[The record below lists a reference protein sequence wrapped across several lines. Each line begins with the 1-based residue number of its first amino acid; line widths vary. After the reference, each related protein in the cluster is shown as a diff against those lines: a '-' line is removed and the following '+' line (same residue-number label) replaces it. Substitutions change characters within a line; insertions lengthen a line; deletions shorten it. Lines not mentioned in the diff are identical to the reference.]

1 MQIYELLDR
10 FELLY
15 EDINP
20 DISNLRRVVIDKDLP
35 SLFRILENFEDKELT
50 ENIRSAV
57 CDLNPW
63 AFYKIYEN
71 EDAEDFKKF
80 ILNKNIW
87 SLFKILQKL
96 YPDKQEILNDI
107 KCIATTNYTPNDI
120 VHSIFRAITNDNIND
135 IKNITCTDFEP
146 KDMLP
151 SVFNSLLENNFNYIK
166 NITCTDFE
174 PKDMLHVLFRI
185 LTTDNIGDAKNI
197 TCADFEPK
205 DMLFPLFR
213 VIEFSI
219 ELHNDIR
226 LIAVSDDPLNEGT
239 VQALFRI
246 LQNAIDESIID
257 ELRRAVTGET
267 FSTKMR
273 PLFSTFKDDKFLR
286 NYYTATNREHASGQA
301 KLNATFNV
309 IEALTENNAVVMDL
323 RAIVAHDN
331 RPAMYNCLDYV
342 LDSDLVRI
350 LERFEKE
357 KPEYNL
363 HDAFTQGQLRSKLW
377 LLKHLRDIDLGTVFI
392 CAGWYGT
399 LARAMFENE
408 RIHFDKIRS
417 FDIDP
422 KCAEVAD
429 MINKQWNIDDFKFK
443 ASTIDIHNFE
453 WKGFHTP
460 APSDGTIGNFYYDT
474 IADNKVVQMKDSPD
488 TFINTSCE
496 HIENFTDWFKLL
508 LPGKLVALQTNNYF
522 EIEDHINCVN
532 SLDEFKQQVPLSN
545 IIYEGELEL
554 EKYTRYMVIGY
565 K

>member
-1 MQIYELLDR
+1 MEIYELLDR

-15 EDINP
+15 EDTNP
-20 DISNLRRVVIDKDLP
+20 NITNLRRTVIDKDLP
-35 SLFRILENFEDKELT
+35 SLFRILKNFEEEELV

-63 AFYKIYEN
+63 AFYKIYES
-71 EDAEDFKKF
+71 EDFKKF

-87 SLFKILQKL
+87 SLFKVLQSL
-96 YPDKQEILNDI
+96 YPEKQEILNDI
-107 KCIATTNYTPNDI
+107 KCIATTEYTPNDMI
-120 VHSIFRAITNDNIND
+120 HSIFRGLEHTDISD
-135 IKNITCTDFEP
+135 IKTLTFGY
-146 KDMLP
+146 
-151 SVFNSLLENNFNYIK
+151 LLEYEKEDIIYFLFKLLSTSDNNKDLK
-166 NITCTDFE
+166 NIIFT
-174 PKDMLHVLFRI
+174 K
-185 LTTDNIGDAKNI
+185 
-197 TCADFEPK
+197 FEPK

-213 VIEFSI
+213 IIESI
-219 ELHNDIR
+219 DLHNDIR
-226 LIAVSDDPLNEGT
+226 LITVSDNSLDEET

-246 LQNAIDESIID
+246 LQNIIDEPIVD

-273 PLFSTFKDDKFLR
+273 PVFSTFKDDKFIR
-286 NYYTATNREHASGQA
+286 NYYTATNTEHASGQA
-301 KLNATFNV
+301 RLNATFNV
-309 IEALTENNAVVMDL
+309 VESLIENNAVVTDV
-323 RAIVAHDN
+323 RAIMAHDN

-377 LLKHLRDIDLGTVFI
+377 LLKHLRDMNLGTVFI

-429 MINKQWNIDDFKFK
+429 TINRFWVKDAWQYKS
-443 ASTIDIHNFE
+443 STLDIHDLNYTNA
-453 WKGFHTP
+453 KYKVKK
-460 APSDGTIGNFYYDT
+460 ADGTYEELIDKPNT
-474 IADNKVVQMKDSPD
+474 I
-488 TFINTSCE
+488 INTSCE
-496 HIENFTDWFKLL
+496 HIENFTDWFNLI
-508 LPGKLVALQTNNYF
+508 PAGKLVALQSNNYF
-522 EIEDHINCVN
+522 EIQDHVNCVN
-532 SLDEFKQQVPLSN
+532 SLDEFKQQTPLSN
-545 IIYEGELEL
+545 IIYEGELKL
-554 EKYTRYMVIGY
+554 EKYTRYMIIGY
-565 K
+565 I

>member
-1 MQIYELLDR
+1 MEIYELLDR

-20 DISNLRRVVIDKDLP
+20 NISNLRRAIIDNDLP
-35 SLFRILENFEDKELT
+35 SLFQILKKYEDEELI

-63 AFYKIYEN
+63 AFYKIYKN
-71 EDAEDFKKF
+71 EDAIDFKKF

-96 YPDKQEILNDI
+96 YPDKEDILNDI
-107 KCIATTNYTPNDI
+107 K
-120 VHSIFRAITNDNIND
+120 NILPE
-135 IKNITCTDFEP
+135 KNI
-146 KDMLP
+146 
-151 SVFNSLLENNFNYIK
+151 LE
-166 NITCTDFE
+166 
-174 PKDMLHVLFRI
+174 
-185 LTTDNIGDAKNI
+185 
-197 TCADFEPK
+197 
-205 DMLFPLFR
+205 
-213 VIEFSI
+213 
-219 ELHNDIR
+219 
-226 LIAVSDDPLNEGT
+226 SDY
-239 VQALFRI
+239 VYSFFRI
-246 LQNAIDESIID
+246 LQHHVDESIVD

-273 PLFSTFKDDKFLR
+273 PVFSTFKDDKFIR
-286 NYYTATNREHASGQA
+286 NYYTATNTEHASGQA
-301 KLNATFNV
+301 RLNATFNV
-309 IEALTENNAVVMDL
+309 VATLIENNAVVTDL

-377 LLKHLRDIDLGTVFI
+377 LLKHLRGIDLGIVFI

-408 RIHFDKIRS
+408 RIHFNKIRS

-443 ASTIDIHNFE
+443 ASTVDIHSFE
-453 WKGFHTP
+453 WSDSP
-460 APSDGTIGNFYYDT
+460 APSDGTIGNFYYNT
-474 IADNKVVQMKDSPD
+474 IADNKTVQLKDNPN

-496 HIENFTDWFKLL
+496 HIENFDDWFNLIPK
-508 LPGKLVALQTNNYF
+508 GKLVALQSNNYF
-522 EIEDHINCVN
+522 EIEDHINCIN
-532 SLDEFKQQVPLSN
+532 NLDEFKQQAPLNN
-545 IIYEGELEL
+545 IIYEGELVL
-554 EKYTRYMVIGY
+554 EKYTRYMIIGY
-565 K
+565 T

>member
-1 MQIYELLDR
+1 MVRMEIYELLNR

-20 DISNLRRVVIDKDLP
+20 NITDLRRTVIDKDLP
-35 SLFRILENFEDKELT
+35 SLFRILKNFEDDELI

-57 CDLNPW
+57 SDLNPW
-63 AFYKIYEN
+63 AFYKIYES
-71 EDAEDFKKF
+71 EDFKKF

-87 SLFKILQKL
+87 SLFKLLQSL
-96 YPDKQEILNDI
+96 YPEKHDELNDI
-107 KCIATTNYTPNDI
+107 KCIATTNYTPNDL

-135 IKNITCTDFEP
+135 VKNIVCTDFTPQDMLPSIFNSLTEDNLSSIKNIACTDFKPKDILYVVFKILTVDNKSDVKNITCANFEP
-146 KDMLP
+146 KDMI
-151 SVFNSLLENNFNYIK
+151 Y
-166 NITCTDFE
+166 
-174 PKDMLHVLFRI
+174 
-185 LTTDNIGDAKNI
+185 
-197 TCADFEPK
+197 
-205 DMLFPLFR
+205 PLFR
-213 VIEFSI
+213 VIESI
-219 ELHNDIR
+219 DLHNDIR
-226 LIAVSDDPLNEGT
+226 IIAVSDNSLNEET

-246 LQNAIDESIID
+246 LQKIIDEPIID

-273 PLFSTFKDDKFLR
+273 PVFSTFKDDKFIR
-286 NYYTATNREHASGQA
+286 NYYTATNTEHASGQA
-301 KLNATFNV
+301 RLNATFNV
-309 IEALTENNAVVMDL
+309 VESLIENNAVVTDV
-323 RAIVAHDN
+323 RAIMAHDN

-377 LLKHLRDIDLGTVFI
+377 LLKHLRDMNLGTVFI

-429 MINKQWNIDDFKFK
+429 MINKQWNKEDWKFK
-443 ASTIDIHNFE
+443 ALHSDILDVNYIKHSWTFWSTKNDRE
-453 WKGFHTP
+453 SYPLT
-460 APSDGTIGNFYYDT
+460 
-474 IADNKVVQMKDSPD
+474 DSPN
-488 TFINTSCE
+488 TIINTSCE
-496 HIENFTDWFKLL
+496 HIKNFTDWFNLI
-508 LPGKLVALQTNNYF
+508 PAGKLVALQSNNYF
-522 EIEDHINCVN
+522 EIDDHVNCVN
-532 SLDEFKQQVPLSN
+532 SLDEFKQQALLSN

-554 EKYTRYMVIGY
+554 EKYTRYMLIGY
-565 K
+565 V

>member
-1 MQIYELLDR
+1 MVRMEIYELLNR

-20 DISNLRRVVIDKDLP
+20 DISNLRRAIIDNDLP
-35 SLFRILENFEDKELT
+35 SLFQILKKYEDEELI

-63 AFYKIYEN
+63 AFYKIYKN
-71 EDAEDFKKF
+71 EDVLDFKKF

-87 SLFKILQKL
+87 SLFKILQGS
-96 YPDKQEILNDI
+96 YSDKD
-107 KCIATTNYTPNDI
+107 
-120 VHSIFRAITNDNIND
+120 
-135 IKNITCTDFEP
+135 
-146 KDMLP
+146 
-151 SVFNSLLENNFNYIK
+151 
-166 NITCTDFE
+166 
-174 PKDMLHVLFRI
+174 RI
-185 LTTDNIGDAKNI
+185 
-197 TCADFEPK
+197 
-205 DMLFPLFR
+205 
-213 VIEFSI
+213 IE
-219 ELHNDIR
+219 
-226 LIAVSDDPLNEGT
+226 
-239 VQALFRI
+239 
-246 LQNAIDESIID
+246 
-257 ELRRAVTGET
+257 ELRRTLSSET
-267 FSTKMR
+267 FTTRMR
-273 PLFSTFKDDKFLR
+273 PVFSAFKDDKFIR
-286 NYYTATNREHASGQA
+286 NFYTATNTEHASGQA
-301 KLNATFNV
+301 RLNATFNIV
-309 IEALTENNAVVMDL
+309 EALIENSAIVTDL
-323 RAIVAHDN
+323 RAIMAHDN

-377 LLKHLRDIDLGTVFI
+377 LLKHLHDIDLGTVFI

-443 ASTIDIHNFE
+443 ASTVDIHNFE

-496 HIENFTDWFKLL
+496 HIENFEDWFNLI
-508 LPGKLVALQTNNYF
+508 PAGKLVALQSNDYF
-522 EIEDHINCVN
+522 EIQEHINCVGN
-532 SLDEFKQQVPLSN
+532 LDEFHRQAPLSN
-545 IIYEGELEL
+545 IIYEGSLEL
-554 EKYTRYMVIGY
+554 EKYTRYMIIGY
-565 K
+565 T

>member
-1 MQIYELLDR
+1 MVRMEIYELLNR

-20 DISNLRRVVIDKDLP
+20 NITDLRRTVIDKDLP
-35 SLFRILENFEDKELT
+35 SLFRILKNFEDNEVI

-57 CDLNPW
+57 SDLNPW
-63 AFYKIYEN
+63 AFYKIYES
-71 EDAEDFKKF
+71 EDFKKF

-87 SLFKILQKL
+87 SLFKLLQSL
-96 YPDKQEILNDI
+96 YPEKHDELNDI
-107 KCIATTNYTPNDI
+107 KCIATTEYIPNDMI
-120 VHSIFRAITNDNIND
+120 HSIFRVITNDNNTND
-135 IKNITCTDFEP
+135 VKNIVCT
-146 KDMLP
+146 
-151 SVFNSLLENNFNYIK
+151 
-166 NITCTDFE
+166 
-174 PKDMLHVLFRI
+174 
-185 LTTDNIGDAKNI
+185 
-197 TCADFEPK
+197 DFEPK

-213 VIEFSI
+213 VTEAID
-219 ELHNDIR
+219 LHNDIR
-226 LIAVSDDPLNEGT
+226 LIAVSTDSLNEET

-246 LQNAIDESIID
+246 LQNIIDEPIID

-273 PLFSTFKDDKFLR
+273 PVFSTFKDDKFIR
-286 NYYTATNREHASGQA
+286 NYYTATNTEHASGQA
-301 KLNATFNV
+301 RLNATFNV
-309 IEALTENNAVVMDL
+309 VEALIKNNAVVTDV
-323 RAIVAHDN
+323 RAIMAHDN
-331 RPAMYNCLDYV
+331 RSAMYNCLDYV

-377 LLKHLRDIDLGTVFI
+377 LLKHLRDINLGTVFI

-417 FDIDP
+417 FDMDP

-443 ASTIDIHNFE
+443 ASTLDIHTFE
-453 WKGFHTP
+453 WSDAP
-460 APSDGTIGNFYYDT
+460 APSDGTIGNFYYNT
-474 IADNKVVQMKDSPD
+474 IAKNKTVQMKDNPD

-496 HIENFTDWFKLL
+496 HIKNFTNWFKLL
-508 LPGKLVALQTNNYF
+508 LPVKLVALQSNNYF
-522 EIEDHINCVN
+522 EIKDHINCVN
-532 SLDEFKQQVPLSN
+532 SLDEFKQQAPLNN

-554 EKYTRYMVIGY
+554 EKYTRYMLIGY
-565 K
+565 T

>member
-1 MQIYELLDR
+1 MEIYELLDR

-20 DISNLRRVVIDKDLP
+20 NISNLRRAIIDNDLP
-35 SLFRILENFEDKELT
+35 SLFQILKKYEDEELI
-50 ENIRSAV
+50 ENIRSAI

-63 AFYKIYEN
+63 AFYKIYKN

-87 SLFKILQKL
+87 SLFKLLQEL
-96 YPDKQEILNDI
+96 YPEKQEILNDV
-107 KCIATTNYTPNDI
+107 KCIATTNYDPSDMI
-120 VHSIFRAITNDNIND
+120 HSIFRVITDDDIND
-135 IKNITCTDFEP
+135 VKNIVCTDFEP
-146 KDMLP
+146 KDML
-151 SVFNSLLENNFNYIK
+151 Y
-166 NITCTDFE
+166 
-174 PKDMLHVLFRI
+174 
-185 LTTDNIGDAKNI
+185 
-197 TCADFEPK
+197 
-205 DMLFPLFR
+205 PLFR
-213 VIEFSI
+213 VIESI
-219 ELHNDIR
+219 DLHNDIR
-226 LIAVSDDPLNEGT
+226 LVATSEDPLDDET

-246 LQNAIDESIID
+246 LQNIINEPIVD

-273 PLFSTFKDDKFLR
+273 PIFSTFKDDKFIR
-286 NYYTATNREHASGQA
+286 NYYTATNTEHASGQA
-301 KLNATFNV
+301 RLNATFNV
-309 IEALTENNAVVMDL
+309 VATLIENNAVVTDL

-357 KPEYNL
+357 KSEYNL

-377 LLKHLRDIDLGTVFI
+377 LLKHLRDINLGTVFI

-399 LARAMFENE
+399 LARTMFEND

-429 MINKQWNIDDFKFK
+429 MINKQWNIKDFKFK
-443 ASTIDIHNFE
+443 ASTVDIHDFE
-453 WKGFHTP
+453 WSDAP

-474 IADNKVVQMKDSPD
+474 IAENKTVQMKDNPD

-496 HIENFTDWFKLL
+496 HIENFDDWFNLI
-508 LPGKLVALQTNNYF
+508 PAGKLVALQSNDYF
-522 EIEDHINCVN
+522 EIQDHINCVGN
-532 SLDEFKQQVPLSN
+532 LDEFHRQAPLSN
-545 IIYEGELEL
+545 IIYEGSLEL
-554 EKYTRYMVIGY
+554 EKYTRYMIIGY
-565 K
+565 T

>member
-1 MQIYELLDR
+1 MEIYELLDR

-20 DISNLRRVVIDKDLP
+20 NISNLRRAIIDNDLP
-35 SLFRILENFEDKELT
+35 SLFQILKKYEDEELI

-63 AFYKIYEN
+63 AFYKIYKN
-71 EDAEDFKKF
+71 EDAIDFKKF

-96 YPDKQEILNDI
+96 YPDKEDILNDI
-107 KCIATTNYTPNDI
+107 K
-120 VHSIFRAITNDNIND
+120 NILPE
-135 IKNITCTDFEP
+135 KNI
-146 KDMLP
+146 
-151 SVFNSLLENNFNYIK
+151 LE
-166 NITCTDFE
+166 
-174 PKDMLHVLFRI
+174 
-185 LTTDNIGDAKNI
+185 
-197 TCADFEPK
+197 
-205 DMLFPLFR
+205 
-213 VIEFSI
+213 
-219 ELHNDIR
+219 
-226 LIAVSDDPLNEGT
+226 SDY
-239 VQALFRI
+239 VYSFFRI
-246 LQNAIDESIID
+246 LQHHVDESIVD

-273 PLFSTFKDDKFLR
+273 PVFSTFKDDKFIR
-286 NYYTATNREHASGQA
+286 NYYTATNTEHASGQA
-301 KLNATFNV
+301 RLNATFNV
-309 IEALTENNAVVMDL
+309 VATLIENNAVVTDL

-377 LLKHLRDIDLGTVFI
+377 LLKHLRGIDLGIVFI

-408 RIHFDKIRS
+408 RIHFNKIRS

-443 ASTIDIHNFE
+443 ASTVDIHKFK

-460 APSDGTIGNFYYDT
+460 APSDGTSGNFYYDT
-474 IADNKVVQMKDSPD
+474 IADNKTIQMKDNPS

-508 LPGKLVALQTNNYF
+508 LPGKLVALQSNNYF
-522 EIEDHINCVN
+522 EIEDHVNCVN
-532 SLDEFKQQVPLSN
+532 SLDEFKQQALLSN

-554 EKYTRYMVIGY
+554 EKYTRYMLIGY
-565 K
+565 V

>member
-1 MQIYELLDR
+1 MEIYELLDR

-20 DISNLRRVVIDKDLP
+20 NISNLRRAIIDNDLP
-35 SLFRILENFEDKELT
+35 SLFQILKKYEDEELIENM
-50 ENIRSAV
+50 RSAV

-63 AFYKIYEN
+63 AFYKIYKN
-71 EDAEDFKKF
+71 EDVEDFKKF

-96 YPDKQEILNDI
+96 YPDKEDILNDI
-107 KCIATTNYTPNDI
+107 K
-120 VHSIFRAITNDNIND
+120 NILPE
-135 IKNITCTDFEP
+135 KNI
-146 KDMLP
+146 
-151 SVFNSLLENNFNYIK
+151 LE
-166 NITCTDFE
+166 
-174 PKDMLHVLFRI
+174 
-185 LTTDNIGDAKNI
+185 
-197 TCADFEPK
+197 
-205 DMLFPLFR
+205 
-213 VIEFSI
+213 
-219 ELHNDIR
+219 
-226 LIAVSDDPLNEGT
+226 SDY
-239 VQALFRI
+239 VYSFFRI
-246 LQNAIDESIID
+246 LQHHVDKPIVD

-273 PLFSTFKDDKFLR
+273 PVFSTFKDDKFIR
-286 NYYTATNREHASGQA
+286 NYYTATNTEHASGQA
-301 KLNATFNV
+301 RLNATFNV
-309 IEALTENNAVVMDL
+309 VKALIENSAIVTDL
-323 RAIVAHDN
+323 RAIIAHNN

-363 HDAFTQGQLRSKLW
+363 HNAFTQGQLRSKLW
-377 LLKHLRDIDLGTVFI
+377 LLKHLRDMNLGTVFI

-443 ASTIDIHNFE
+443 ASTVDIHNFE

-496 HIENFTDWFKLL
+496 HIENFEDWFNLI
-508 LPGKLVALQTNNYF
+508 PAGKLVALQSNDYF
-522 EIEDHINCVN
+522 EIQEHINCVGN
-532 SLDEFKQQVPLSN
+532 LDEFHRQAPLSN
-545 IIYEGELEL
+545 IIYEGSLEL
-554 EKYTRYMVIGY
+554 EKYTRYMIIGY
-565 K
+565 T

>member
-1 MQIYELLDR
+1 MVRMEIYELLDR

-15 EDINP
+15 DDINP
-20 DISNLRRVVIDKDLP
+20 DISDLRRTVIDKDLP
-35 SLFRILENFEDKELT
+35 SLFRILKNFEDNELV

-63 AFYKIYEN
+63 AFYKIYES
-71 EDAEDFKKF
+71 EDFKKF

-87 SLFKILQKL
+87 SLFKLLQEL
-96 YPDKQEILNDI
+96 YPEKQEILNDV
-107 KCIATTNYTPNDI
+107 KCIATTSYNPGDMI
-120 VHSIFRAITNDNIND
+120 HSIFRALETVD
-135 IKNITCTDFEP
+135 ISDVKTLTFDYLLEYDKSDIVYFLFNVLEKSNNYKDLKNIIFTDFEP
-146 KDMLP
+146 KDML
-151 SVFNSLLENNFNYIK
+151 Y
-166 NITCTDFE
+166 
-174 PKDMLHVLFRI
+174 
-185 LTTDNIGDAKNI
+185 
-197 TCADFEPK
+197 
-205 DMLFPLFR
+205 PLFR
-213 VIEFSI
+213 VIESI
-219 ELHNDIR
+219 DLHNDIR
-226 LIAVSDDPLNEGT
+226 LVATSEDPLDDET
-239 VQALFRI
+239 VQSLFRI
-246 LQNAIDESIID
+246 LQKIIDNPVVD

-273 PLFSTFKDDKFLR
+273 PLFTTYKDDKFLR
-286 NYYTATNREHASGQA
+286 NYYTATNREHATEQA

-309 IEALTENNAVVMDL
+309 IDNLTENNKVVKDL

-399 LARAMFENE
+399 LARAMFEND
-408 RIHFDKIRS
+408 RIHFKKIRS

-429 MINKQWNIDDFKFK
+429 MINKQWNINDFKFK
-443 ASTIDIHNFE
+443 ASTLDIHNFA
-453 WKGFHTP
+453 WSDAP
-460 APSDGTIGNFYYDT
+460 APSDGTLGNFYYDT
-474 IADNKVVQMKDSPD
+474 VAKNKIVQMRDNPD

-496 HIENFTDWFKLL
+496 HIENFTDWFNLI
-508 LPGKLVALQTNNYF
+508 PTGKLVALQSNNYF
-522 EIEDHINCVN
+522 EIDDHVNCINN
-532 SLDEFKQQVPLSN
+532 LDEFKQQAPLSN

-554 EKYTRYMVIGY
+554 EKYTRYMLIGY
-565 K
+565 V

>member
-1 MQIYELLDR
+1 MEIYELLDR

-20 DISNLRRVVIDKDLP
+20 NISNLRRAIIDNDLP
-35 SLFRILENFEDKELT
+35 SLFQILKKYEDEELI

-63 AFYKIYEN
+63 AFYKIYKN
-71 EDAEDFKKF
+71 EDAIDFKKF

-96 YPDKQEILNDI
+96 YPDKEDILNDI
-107 KCIATTNYTPNDI
+107 K
-120 VHSIFRAITNDNIND
+120 NILPE
-135 IKNITCTDFEP
+135 KNI
-146 KDMLP
+146 
-151 SVFNSLLENNFNYIK
+151 LE
-166 NITCTDFE
+166 
-174 PKDMLHVLFRI
+174 
-185 LTTDNIGDAKNI
+185 
-197 TCADFEPK
+197 
-205 DMLFPLFR
+205 
-213 VIEFSI
+213 
-219 ELHNDIR
+219 
-226 LIAVSDDPLNEGT
+226 SDY
-239 VQALFRI
+239 VYSFFRI
-246 LQNAIDESIID
+246 LQHHVDESIVD

-273 PLFSTFKDDKFLR
+273 PVFSTFKDDKFIR
-286 NYYTATNREHASGQA
+286 NYYTATNTEHASGQA
-301 KLNATFNV
+301 RLNATFNV
-309 IEALTENNAVVMDL
+309 VATLIENNAVVTDL

-377 LLKHLRDIDLGTVFI
+377 LLKHLRGIDLGIVFI

-399 LARAMFENE
+399 LARAMFENNN
-408 RIHFDKIRS
+408 IHFDKIRS

-443 ASTIDIHNFE
+443 ASTVDIHKFK

-460 APSDGTIGNFYYDT
+460 APSDGTSGNFYYDT
-474 IADNKVVQMKDSPD
+474 IADNKTIQMKDNPS

-508 LPGKLVALQTNNYF
+508 LPGKLVALQSNNYF
-522 EIEDHINCVN
+522 EIEDHVNCVN
-532 SLDEFKQQVPLSN
+532 SLDEFKQQALLSN

-554 EKYTRYMVIGY
+554 EKYTRYMLIGY
-565 K
+565 V

>member
-1 MQIYELLDR
+1 MEIYELLDR

-15 EDINP
+15 EDSTP
-20 DISNLRRVVIDKDLP
+20 DISNLRRAIIDNDLS
-35 SLFRILENFEDKELT
+35 SLFQILKKYEDEELI

-63 AFYKIYEN
+63 AFYKIYKN

-96 YPDKQEILNDI
+96 YPKKEEVLNDI
-107 KCIATTNYTPNDI
+107 KCIATTEYQPI
-120 VHSIFRAITNDNIND
+120 
-135 IKNITCTDFEP
+135 
-146 KDMLP
+146 DMLYP
-151 SVFNSLLENNFNYIK
+151 
-166 NITCTDFE
+166 
-174 PKDMLHVLFRI
+174 LFRI
-185 LTTDNIGDAKNI
+185 INSDD
-197 TCADFEPK
+197 
-205 DMLFPLFR
+205 
-213 VIEFSI
+213 
-219 ELHNDIR
+219 DIKT
-226 LIAVSDDPLNEGT
+226 IAVSNDPLNEET

-246 LQNAIDESIID
+246 LQNIIDEPIVD

-273 PLFSTFKDDKFLR
+273 PVFSVFKDDKFIR
-286 NYYTATNREHASGQA
+286 NYYTATNTEHASGQA
-301 KLNATFNV
+301 RLNATFNV
-309 IEALTENNAVVMDL
+309 VATLLENNAVVTDL

-377 LLKHLRDIDLGTVFI
+377 LLKHLRGMDLGTVFI

-399 LARAMFENE
+399 LARTMFENE
-408 RIHFDKIRS
+408 HVHFDKIRS

-429 MINKQWNIDDFKFK
+429 TINRSWVKDAWQYKS
-443 ASTIDIHNFE
+443 STLDIHDLNYTDS
-453 WKGFHTP
+453 KYKVKK
-460 APSDGTIGNFYYDT
+460 ANGTYEVLT
-474 IADNKVVQMKDSPD
+474 DSPN
-488 TFINTSCE
+488 TIINTSCE
-496 HIENFTDWFKLL
+496 HIENFDDWFNLI
-508 LPGKLVALQTNNYF
+508 PADKLVALQSNDYF
-522 EIEDHINCVN
+522 EIQDHVNCVN
-532 SLDEFKQQVPLSN
+532 SLDEFKQQAPLSN
-545 IIYEGELEL
+545 IIYEGKLEL
-554 EKYTRYMVIGY
+554 EKYTRYMIIGY
-565 K
+565 A

>member
-1 MQIYELLDR
+1 MEIYELLDR

-15 EDINP
+15 EDSTP
-20 DISNLRRVVIDKDLP
+20 DISNLRRAIIDNDLS
-35 SLFRILENFEDKELT
+35 SLFQILKKYEDEELI

-63 AFYKIYEN
+63 AFYKIYKN

-96 YPDKQEILNDI
+96 YLKKEEVLNDI
-107 KCIATTNYTPNDI
+107 KCIATTEYQPI
-120 VHSIFRAITNDNIND
+120 
-135 IKNITCTDFEP
+135 
-146 KDMLP
+146 DMLYP
-151 SVFNSLLENNFNYIK
+151 
-166 NITCTDFE
+166 
-174 PKDMLHVLFRI
+174 LFRI
-185 LTTDNIGDAKNI
+185 INSDD
-197 TCADFEPK
+197 
-205 DMLFPLFR
+205 
-213 VIEFSI
+213 
-219 ELHNDIR
+219 DIKT
-226 LIAVSDDPLNEGT
+226 IAVSNDPLNEET

-246 LQNAIDESIID
+246 LQNIIDEPIVD

-273 PLFSTFKDDKFLR
+273 PVFSVFKDDKFIR
-286 NYYTATNREHASGQA
+286 NYYTATNTEHASGQA
-301 KLNATFNV
+301 RLNATFNV
-309 IEALTENNAVVMDL
+309 VSTLLENNAVVTDL

-377 LLKHLRDIDLGTVFI
+377 LLKHLRGMDLGTVFI

-399 LARAMFENE
+399 LARTMFENE
-408 RIHFDKIRS
+408 HVHFDKIRS

-429 MINKQWNIDDFKFK
+429 TINRSWVKDAWQYKS
-443 ASTIDIHNFE
+443 STLDIHDLNYTDS
-453 WKGFHTP
+453 KYKVKK
-460 APSDGTIGNFYYDT
+460 ANGTYEVLT
-474 IADNKVVQMKDSPD
+474 DSPN
-488 TFINTSCE
+488 TIINTSCE
-496 HIENFTDWFKLL
+496 HIKNFDDWFNLI
-508 LPGKLVALQTNNYF
+508 PADKLVALQSNDYF
-522 EIEDHINCVN
+522 EIQDHVNCVN
-532 SLDEFKQQVPLSN
+532 SLDEFKQQAPLSN
-545 IIYEGELEL
+545 IIYEGKLEL
-554 EKYTRYMVIGY
+554 EKYTRYMIIGY
-565 K
+565 A

>member
-1 MQIYELLDR
+1 MKIYELLDR

-15 EDINP
+15 EDVTP
-20 DISNLRRVVIDKDLP
+20 VISDLRRTVIDKDLP
-35 SLFRILENFEDKELT
+35 SLFKILKKYEDEELI

-63 AFYKIYEN
+63 AFYKIYKN
-71 EDAEDFKKF
+71 EDAEDFKKY

-96 YPDKQEILNDI
+96 YPEKHEVLNDI
-107 KCIATTNYTPNDI
+107 KCIATTEYTPNDMI
-120 VHSIFRAITNDNIND
+120 HSIFRVLEHTD
-135 IKNITCTDFEP
+135 ISDVKTLTFDYLLEYEKKDIIYFLFKLLNNSNNNKDLKNIIFTNFEP
-146 KDMLP
+146 
-151 SVFNSLLENNFNYIK
+151 
-166 NITCTDFE
+166 T
-174 PKDMLHVLFRI
+174 
-185 LTTDNIGDAKNI
+185 
-197 TCADFEPK
+197 

-213 VIEFSI
+213 VIESI
-219 ELHNDIR
+219 DLHNDIR
-226 LIAVSDDPLNEGT
+226 LIAISDDPLNEGT

-246 LQNAIDESIID
+246 LQNAIDESIVD

-286 NYYTATNREHASGQA
+286 NYYTATNKKHASGQA

-309 IEALTENNAVVMDL
+309 IETLTENKTVVTDL
-323 RAIVAHDN
+323 RAVVAHDN

-342 LDSDLVRI
+342 LDTDLVRI

-377 LLKHLRDIDLGTVFI
+377 LLKHLRDLDLGTVFI

-443 ASTIDIHNFE
+443 ASTVDIHSFE
-453 WKGFHTP
+453 WTDAP
-460 APSDGTIGNFYYDT
+460 APSDGTIGNFYYNT
-474 IADNKVVQMKDSPD
+474 IADDKTVQLKDNPN

-496 HIENFTDWFKLL
+496 HIEKFTDWVNLIPK
-508 LPGKLVALQTNNYF
+508 GKLVALQSNNYF

-532 SLDEFKQQVPLSN
+532 NLDEFKQQASLNN
-545 IIYEGELEL
+545 IIYEGELVL
-554 EKYTRYMVIGY
+554 EKYTRYMIIGY
-565 K
+565 I

>member
-1 MQIYELLDR
+1 MVRMEIYELLDR

-20 DISNLRRVVIDKDLP
+20 NITDLRRTVIDKDLP
-35 SLFRILENFEDKELT
+35 SLFRILKNFEDDELI

-57 CDLNPW
+57 SDLNPW
-63 AFYKIYEN
+63 AFYKIYES
-71 EDAEDFKKF
+71 EGVEDFKKF

-96 YPDKQEILNDI
+96 YPKKEEVLNDI
-107 KCIATTNYTPNDI
+107 KCIATTEYQPI
-120 VHSIFRAITNDNIND
+120 
-135 IKNITCTDFEP
+135 
-146 KDMLP
+146 DMLYP
-151 SVFNSLLENNFNYIK
+151 
-166 NITCTDFE
+166 
-174 PKDMLHVLFRI
+174 LFRI
-185 LTTDNIGDAKNI
+185 INSED
-197 TCADFEPK
+197 
-205 DMLFPLFR
+205 
-213 VIEFSI
+213 
-219 ELHNDIR
+219 DIKT
-226 LIAVSDDPLNEGT
+226 IAVSNDPLNEET

-246 LQNAIDESIID
+246 LQNIIDEPIVD

-273 PLFSTFKDDKFLR
+273 PVFSTFKDDKFIR
-286 NYYTATNREHASGQA
+286 NYYTATNTEHASGQA
-301 KLNATFNV
+301 RLNATFNV
-309 IEALTENNAVVMDL
+309 VATLIENNAVVTDL

-377 LLKHLRDIDLGTVFI
+377 LLKHLRGIDLGTVFI

-399 LARAMFENE
+399 LARAMFENNN
-408 RIHFDKIRS
+408 IHFDKIRS

-429 MINKQWNIDDFKFK
+429 MINKQWNKEDWKFK
-443 ASTIDIHNFE
+443 ALHSDILDVNYIKHSWTFWSTKNDRESYPI
-453 WKGFHTP
+453 T
-460 APSDGTIGNFYYDT
+460 
-474 IADNKVVQMKDSPD
+474 DSPN
-488 TFINTSCE
+488 TIINTSCE
-496 HIENFTDWFKLL
+496 HIEKFTDWFKLL
-508 LPGKLVALQTNNYF
+508 LPGKLVALQSNNYF
-522 EIEDHINCVN
+522 EIKDHINCVN
-532 SLDEFKQQVPLSN
+532 SLDEFKQQAPLNN